1 MNSDGFI
8 FDQDII
14 AQVVAA
20 GYSIA
25 EIPVPTRYFPEE
37 PLPPVSGQSIIYGL
51 KILWLVVRY
60 LAHHWKLLKLRQF
73 ESLRARYTRLS
84 PSTPPSR

>member
-14 AQVVAA
+14 AQLVAA

-25 EIPVPTRYFPEE
+25 EIPVPTRYFPEA
-37 PLPPVSGQSIIYGL
+37 SSASFGQSIIYGL

-60 LAHHWKLLKLRQF
+60 LTHHWKLLKLRQF

-84 PSTPPSR
+84 PTAPPHH